1 MQRLRDNAHV
11 LRLRAV
17 AYLGP
22 KGQEEE
28 AFLLLDLCRHNLVDH
43 MRQINRPLRDADV
56 VIIFQSVCKAVAAM
70 HEQDPPLIHR

>member
-17 AYLGP
+17 AYTGP
-22 KGQEEE
+22 KGQQEE

-43 MRQINRPLRDADV
+43 LREINGPLRDAEV
-56 VIIFQSVCKAVAAM
+56 LIIFQSVCKAVAAM